1 MPEILLIRHSKT
13 EGNLLG
19 RYIGT
24 TDEPLCEK
32 GVELLKQKKY
42 PTADSLYVSPM
53 KRCIETAKRIY
64 PGMPCEIIADFRE
77 CSFGEFENKNYK
89 ELDGNPA
96 YQAWIDS
103 QGTIPFPGGESQEV
117 FRSRCC
123 HAFQNTV
130 NDIISKKVSRA
141 AIVIH
146 GGTIMSIMEAFA
158 VPKRAFYDWQV
169 KNAQGFLV
177 ALDEA
182 VWREEKK
189 IRVVEKIGV

>member
-1 MPEILLIRHSKT
+1 MPELLLIRHSKT

-32 GVELLKQKKY
+32 GIELLMQKKY
-42 PTADSLYVSPM
+42 SSVDRIYVSPM
-53 KRCIETAKRIY
+53 KRCIETAERIY
-64 PGMPCEIIADFRE
+64 PGQPYEIIDDFRE

-103 QGTIPFPGGESQEV
+103 QGTLPFPGGESQDM
-117 FRSRCC
+117 FRSRCRL
-123 HAFQNTV
+123 AFQDTV
-130 NDIISKKVSRA
+130 DDILTKKIGRA
-141 AIVIH
+141 AIVVH

-158 VPKRAFYDWQV
+158 VPKKAFYDWQV
-169 KNAQGFLV
+169 KNARGFLV
-177 ALDEA
+177 MVNEA
-182 VWREEKK
+182 DWRQRQE
-189 IRVVEKIGV
+189 IRVMENI

>member
-1 MPEILLIRHSKT
+1 MPEIVLIRHSKT

-32 GVELLKQKKY
+32 GIQLLKQKKY
-42 PTADSLYVSPM
+42 PYVDRIYVSPM
-53 KRCIETAKRIY
+53 KRCIETAERIY
-64 PGMPCEIIADFRE
+64 PGLPCEIITDFRE

-103 QGTIPFPGGESQEV
+103 QGTLPFPGGESQET
-117 FRSRCC
+117 FRSRCRL
-123 HAFQNTV
+123 AFQDTV
-130 NDIISKKVSRA
+130 DHIMANKISRA
-141 AIVIH
+141 AVVVH

-158 VPKRAFYDWQV
+158 VPKKAFYDWQV
-169 KNAQGFLV
+169 KNARGFLV
-177 ALDEA
+177 TVNEA
-182 VWREEKK
+182 DWRQRQE
-189 IRVVEKIGV
+189 IRVMESI

>member
-1 MPEILLIRHSKT
+1 MPELLLIRHSKT

-32 GVELLKQKKY
+32 GIELLMQKKY
-42 PTADSLYVSPM
+42 PSVDRIYVSPM
-53 KRCIETAKRIY
+53 KRCIETAESIY
-64 PGMPCEIIADFRE
+64 PGQSYEIIDDLRE

-103 QGTIPFPGGESQEV
+103 QGTLPFPGGESQDM
-117 FRSRCC
+117 FRSRCRL
-123 HAFQNTV
+123 AFQDTV
-130 NDIISKKVSRA
+130 DDILTKKIGRA
-141 AIVIH
+141 AIVVH

-158 VPKRAFYDWQV
+158 VPKKAFYDWQV
-169 KNAQGFLV
+169 KNARGFLV
-177 ALDEA
+177 MVNEA
-182 VWREEKK
+182 DWRQRQE
-189 IRVVEKIGV
+189 IRVMENI

>member
-32 GVELLKQKKY
+32 GIDLLMQKTY
-42 PTADSLYVSPM
+42 PFVDHIYTSPM
-53 KRCIETAKRIY
+53 KRCIETAERIY
-64 PGMPCEIIADFRE
+64 PGQPYKIIADFRE

-103 QGTIPFPGGESQEV
+103 QGTLPFPGGESQET

-123 HAFQNTV
+123 LAFQNTV
-130 NDIISKKVSRA
+130 DDILSTKIKRA
-141 AIVIH
+141 AVVVH

-158 VPKRAFYDWQV
+158 VPQKAFYDWQV

-177 ALDEA
+177 TVDEA
-182 VWREEKK
+182 EWKQHQE
-189 IRVVEKIGV
+189 IRVVERI